1 MNLIRLLPN
10 ARADNRFVN
19 AAKGEGFW
27 VITPKNIKNEN
38 ELMCKDSNLINEGV
52 LNQNGLLA
60 PIPGDDGFEPP

>member
-27 VITPKNIKNEN
+27 VITPKNVKNKN
-38 ELMCKDSNLINEGV
+38 ELMCKDSNLIDV
-52 LNQNGLLA
+52 YVMTQTPSTVMGLQA
-60 PIPGDDGFEPP
+60 PP